1 LQIKQGG
8 DEMTITAVV
17 DFLETTG
24 SDEGLKAELVETLGV
39 GDGDVSSTEDFDEN
53 EIAALLGQAGVDVCA
68 LAAHKGYVFS
78 VSELHAVVGAFQSF
92 RSGEVSEDELVSMLG
107 LSSPPSV
114 GAREAVVLAYRGIP
128 HASEATESRRKL
140 DVVRFVEAT
149 ANNDELR
156 SELQTILQA
165 GDGDISDFS
174 ELDDGELQSL
184 KSARGSIVADFAAK
198 HGFMFTIADLYSILD
213 AFQRMKNG
221 DLSKGAFEKYVDRA
235 SESGDFLPFID
246 SISTM
251 TYKGV
256 QYDRINPATTQGNSL
271 EVVRFLKKSH
281 EDEGLQSKLQEI
293 IGGDGDISSPEEL
306 DSSEAINL
314 IGERSAQVV
323 ALAVSEGFRFT
334 ISDLSA
340 VIGAFQLV
348 DQGSLTLDSGKRIL
362 GIAESTSNDSLGEI
376 ASTAVRI
383 YRGVPVASR

>member
-1 LQIKQGG
+1 
-8 DEMTITAVV
+8 
-17 DFLETTG
+17 
-24 SDEGLKAELVETLGV
+24 
-39 GDGDVSSTEDFDEN
+39 
-53 EIAALLGQAGVDVCA
+53 
-68 LAAHKGYVFS
+68 
-78 VSELHAVVGAFQSF
+78 
-92 RSGEVSEDELVSMLG
+92 
-107 LSSPPSV
+107 
-114 GAREAVVLAYRGIP
+114 
-128 HASEATESRRKL
+128 
-140 DVVRFVEAT
+140 
-149 ANNDELR
+149 
-156 SELQTILQA
+156 
-165 GDGDISDFS
+165 
-174 ELDDGELQSL
+174 
-184 KSARGSIVADFAAK
+184 
-198 HGFMFTIADLYSILD
+198 
-213 AFQRMKNG
+213 
-221 DLSKGAFEKYVDRA
+221 
-235 SESGDFLPFID
+235 
-246 SISTM
+246 M